1 MTATLSIVVG
11 RRDNVLRVPASA
23 LKFRPDADLLAHYGA
38 RDATVPPA
46 RASTV
51 WTSNGATIVPVAVT
65 IGASDG
71 IYTEIV
77 SPPFVEGAR
86 VVTRMSS

>member
-51 WTSNGATIVPVAVT
+51 WTA
-65 IGASDG
+65 
-71 IYTEIV
+71 
-77 SPPFVEGAR
+77 FR
-86 VVTRMSS
+86 